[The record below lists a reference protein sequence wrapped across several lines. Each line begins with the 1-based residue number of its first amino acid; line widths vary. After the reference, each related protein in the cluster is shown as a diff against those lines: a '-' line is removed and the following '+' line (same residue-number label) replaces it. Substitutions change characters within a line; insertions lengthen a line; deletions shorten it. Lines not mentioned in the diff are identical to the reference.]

1 LQGSLSFLFSF
12 GFFICQFLLC
22 IYFVFDVLSIY
33 LSVYVSYNLAKC
45 VQLAGMMWDPEL
57 SFALKPKMNKEL
69 MHGSE
74 SDEPSTPKK
83 MRRGVELLD
92 EETSQNGRE
101 RMSPGTPPN
110 VNHRISRRK
119 GIPHRAPPF

>member
-1 LQGSLSFLFSF
+1 M
-12 GFFICQFLLC
+12 
-22 IYFVFDVLSIY
+22 
-33 LSVYVSYNLAKC
+33 
-45 VQLAGMMWDPEL
+45 QLAGMKRDPEL
-57 SFALKPKMNKEL
+57 SFALKPKLHKDL
-69 MHGSE
+69 MQGSE

-83 MRRGVELLD
+83 MRRGMEESFD

-110 VNHRISRRK
+110 VNYRISRRK